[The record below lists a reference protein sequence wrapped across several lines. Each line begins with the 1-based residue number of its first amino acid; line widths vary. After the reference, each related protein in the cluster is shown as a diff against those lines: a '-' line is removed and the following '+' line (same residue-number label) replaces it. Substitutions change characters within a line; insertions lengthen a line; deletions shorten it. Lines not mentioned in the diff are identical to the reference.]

1 MSTISVGNT
10 ITTSFVTTGDT
21 TGNLTFSTVG
31 GVVNTASMVGAIA
44 VPSGT
49 TDQRPVNLAN
59 GMIRYNSNTSKIEVL
74 TNGSW
79 TSLT

>member
-21 TGNLTFSTVG
+21 TGNLTFSVISN
-31 GVVNTASMVGAIA
+31 VVNAASIVGAIA

-49 TDQRPVNLAN
+49 TDQRPVNLTN